1 MATAASD
8 VPHYGGFS
16 RFELE
21 LEFVQC
27 LANPAYL
34 NYLAVQNMF
43 DKPDFVAYLGYLQY
57 WKEPKY
63 VKYLHYPGPTLR
75 ALELLQHERFRQEIL
90 TPNLT
95 NFMTLEGLKN
105 AVPPAYKD

>member
-21 LEFVQC
+21 LEVRPAPASCQSSLTDSSQFVQC

-34 NYLAVQNMF
+34 NYLAVQKMF

-57 WKEPKY
+57 FKQPNY
-63 VKYLHYPGPTLR
+63 VKYL
-75 ALELLQHERFRQEIL
+75 Q
-90 TPNLT
+90 
-95 NFMTLEGLKN
+95 
-105 AVPPAYKD
+105 